1 MTTNTTPS
9 FPPARRD
16 PRQLTNTLKRTVNF
30 TDSDVLQFSFQN
42 SLPQG
47 AFITNVLVEVVTAFN
62 AVTTNQMSVGTNTT
76 SFNNII
82 ANGDVAMNSTGVT
95 KVSRG
100 LGRSLTAAQDT
111 SVFGTITVS
120 GTSATTGT
128 AIILIE
134 FEGGW
139 GS

>member
-100 LGRSLTAAQDT
+100 LGRSL
-111 SVFGTITVS
+111 
-120 GTSATTGT
+120 
-128 AIILIE
+128 
-134 FEGGW
+134 
-139 GS
+139 